1 MASDIVVS
9 YVLKHKYYVEILE
22 YERKPQR
29 NVTLKLI
36 LKYRDESM
44 ILRTEHARTEQNAD
58 HDIFSCYN
66 RVDTI
71 ASLHFTSGMKT
82 CALIK
87 SVMIS
92 EQCRRKV
99 Y

>member
-44 ILRTEHARTEQNAD
+44 ILRREHARTEQNAD
-58 HDIFSCYN
+58 HIFFVLQP
-66 RVDTI
+66 R
-71 ASLHFTSGMKT
+71 
-82 CALIK
+82 
-87 SVMIS
+87 
-92 EQCRRKV
+92 
-99 Y
+99 

>member
-22 YERKPQR
+22 YKRKPQR

-58 HDIFSCYN
+58 HDIFFVLQP
-66 RVDTI
+66 RWHK
-71 ASLHFTSGMKT
+71 L
-82 CALIK
+82 ALY
-87 SVMIS
+87 VWN
-92 EQCRRKV
+92 EDLCT

>member
-22 YERKPQR
+22 YVRKSQR

-44 ILRTEHARTEQNAD
+44 IRENMPELNRTLT
-58 HDIFSCYN
+58 ISFSCYN
-66 RVDTI
+66 RVDT
-71 ASLHFTSGMKT
+71 SLYFTSGMKT